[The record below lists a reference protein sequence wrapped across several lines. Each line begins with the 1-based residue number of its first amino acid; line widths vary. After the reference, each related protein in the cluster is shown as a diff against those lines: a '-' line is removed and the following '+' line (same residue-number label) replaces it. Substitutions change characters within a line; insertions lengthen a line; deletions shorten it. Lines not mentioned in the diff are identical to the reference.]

1 MDIGAIGRWF
11 VDNVIIRDSYEF
23 VNGFEERISK
33 KRERSLD
40 LPVENEI
47 RMGLLRSSAPGER
60 RVYPEPLPFDG
71 EGPPAFFGDKP

>member
-1 MDIGAIGRWF
+1 M
-11 VDNVIIRDSYEF
+11 VLKEEF
-23 VNGFEERISK
+23 QKKMERP
-33 KRERSLD
+33 LD

-71 EGPPAFFGDKP
+71 EGPPAFFDDKP